1 MPRWSRTGSHRD
13 EQSAGLSPYQ
23 ARARRALLAGGGVKP
38 LERRLVRLEGAVTGV
53 ASRYMVRL
61 PGEAIGDDEAVRAAI
76 AEHRR
81 STGWMGPVILA
92 PARMTQAEWVAC
104 FGAGGAP

>member
-1 MPRWSRTGSHRD
+1 
-13 EQSAGLSPYQ
+13 
-23 ARARRALLAGGGVKP
+23 
-38 LERRLVRLEGAVTGV
+38 
-53 ASRYMVRL
+53 MVRL